1 MTLHVPGTDTM
12 GRDVMEGTNGSK
24 SVLYMITAAVLA
36 AISGILSAFLF
47 LGYLSAGEMTGLVLA
62 TLSYLLLAGAA
73 FRYRRNPSEIKGAVL
88 LVTVMRALVLAINIW
103 NLVFFV
109 NNVHSISGSLAK
121 RDFIEP
127 VGNLLIFA
135 VFLIFA
141 MILSGKIR
149 TKVPGSLLLVTLF
162 LFEIARLIFVYRTR
176 DFDMNPFSRG
186 NFWESVFFYHL
197 PILLIAVSVA
207 FLLMAVTVI
216 KKSRKSTG
224 KLS

>member
-1 MTLHVPGTDTM
+1 M

-62 TLSYLLLAGAA
+62 TISYLLLAAAA
-73 FRYRRNPSEIKGAVL
+73 FRYRTNPLGIHGAILFMTIVRGI
-88 LVTVMRALVLAINIW
+88 VFVINVW
-103 NLVFFV
+103 NLVFYV

-127 VGNLLIFA
+127 VGN
-135 VFLIFA
+135 FLIFA
-141 MILSGKIR
+141 AFLLFAMITSGKIR
-149 TKVPGSLLLVTLF
+149 TKVPGALLLGGVF
-162 LFEIARLIFVYRTR
+162 LFETARLIFVYRTW
-176 DFDMNPFSRG
+176 DFNANQLSLG
-186 NFWESVFFYHL
+186 NFWKEVCFYHF
-197 PILLIAVSVA
+197 PILLITASAA
-207 FLLMAVTVI
+207 FLLTAIPII
-216 KKSRKSTG
+216 KKEWKTRS